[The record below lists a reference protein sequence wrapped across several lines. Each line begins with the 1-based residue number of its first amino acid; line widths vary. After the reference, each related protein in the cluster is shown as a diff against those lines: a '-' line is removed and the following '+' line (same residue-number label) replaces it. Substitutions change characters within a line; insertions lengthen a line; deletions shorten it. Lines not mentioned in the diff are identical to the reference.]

1 MWRYIVKRVLILI
14 PLIFLVSFIVYAL
27 MDAAPGDPVRA
38 LVGENMTEE
47 QIELKREELGYNDPL
62 IVRYGRYI
70 GGVLKGDFGKSLYGE
85 KDVLDEYMSRLP
97 YSIKLALV
105 SIFFTLIISLPLGI
119 ISAVKQ
125 NTWIDTISS
134 ATAMIGLSIP
144 GFWLGL
150 MLILLFAQKL
160 GWFPTF
166 GATKGLLSYILP
178 AITLGVA
185 NASLLTR
192 MTRSSML
199 DTIRQ
204 DYLRTVRAKGVDEKH
219 VILGHALKNAL
230 VPIVTIAG
238 SQFSGLIGGA
248 IVVENVFTW
257 PGVGTLTITAIRS
270 HDITLATGCAILT
283 TVLTAIILLAVD
295 VLYAYIDPRIKAKY
309 SGR

>member
-1 MWRYIVKRVLILI
+1 MWRYIIKRIVILI

-38 LVGENMTEE
+38 LVGENMTDE
-47 QIELKREELGYNDPL
+47 QIEQKREELGYNDPL
-62 IVRYGRYI
+62 IQRYLRYI
-70 GGVLKGDFGKSLYGE
+70 GGVLRGDFGKSLYGE
-85 KDVLDEYMSRLP
+85 KDVLGEYMNRLP
-97 YSIKLALV
+97 YSLKLALV
-105 SIFFTLIISLPLGI
+105 SIVFTLLVSLPFGI
-119 ISAVKQ
+119 LAAVRQ
-125 NTWIDTISS
+125 NTWIDNALSGL
-134 ATAMIGLSIP
+134 AMIGLSVP

-166 GATKGLLSYILP
+166 GAQEGFLSYVLP
-178 AITLGVA
+178 AVTLGVA

-204 DYLRTVRAKGVDEKH
+204 DYLRTVRAKGVDERH

-257 PGVGTLTITAIRS
+257 PGIGTLTITAIRQ
-270 HDITLATGCAILT
+270 HDVNLATGCAILT
-283 TVLTAIILLAVD
+283 TVLTAVILLLVD
-295 VLYAYIDPRIKAKY
+295 ILYAYIDPRIKAQY

>member
-47 QIELKREELGYNDPL
+47 QIEQKREELGYNDPL

-125 NTWIDTISS
+125 TTWIDTISS

-144 GFWLGL
+144 GFWL
-150 MLILLFAQKL
+150 
-160 GWFPTF
+160 
-166 GATKGLLSYILP
+166 
-178 AITLGVA
+178 V
-185 NASLLTR
+185 
-192 MTRSSML
+192 
-199 DTIRQ
+199 
-204 DYLRTVRAKGVDEKH
+204 
-219 VILGHALKNAL
+219 
-230 VPIVTIAG
+230 
-238 SQFSGLIGGA
+238 
-248 IVVENVFTW
+248 
-257 PGVGTLTITAIRS
+257 
-270 HDITLATGCAILT
+270 
-283 TVLTAIILLAVD
+283 
-295 VLYAYIDPRIKAKY
+295 
-309 SGR
+309 